1 MNVKEVLLKEMEHEA
16 EGSKKILERIPED
29 KYDWKPHEKSMSL
42 KQLAVHIAQIA
53 GMPAMVINTD
63 SVDLADG
70 EPPKVDSTAEL
81 MALLEQ
87 GVKDSKNA
95 VEQVD
100 EADLGKLWAMK
111 NNGAVIMEMPKIEFI
126 RIMGVNHLYHHRGQI
141 SVYLRELDIPVPGLY
156 GPSADEK

>member
-16 EGSKKILERIPED
+16 EGSKKILERIPEG

-87 GVKDSKNA
+87 GMKDSKNA

-126 RIMGVNHLYHHRGQI
+126 RIMGMNHLYHHRGQI